1 MFAAVRG
8 GGVLPHNACLLT
20 FDDGFI
26 DHYTT
31 VFPRL
36 QRRGWSGC
44 FFPAA
49 VPVLQHVVLDVHK
62 IHFILAATREPR
74 GLVTRLFELL
84 SPYRARFELP
94 ADEAL
99 YERLATPGRFDP
111 AEIVFVK
118 CMLQRELP
126 DAVRAEIVNGYPVT
140 EVEIGGRGRV
150 GR

>member
-1 MFAAVRG
+1 MLTIVMYHYVRDLAHSRYPAIKGLDAARFDGQLDYIAKHYRVVGLPEMFAAVRG

-84 SPYRARFELP
+84 SPYRA
-94 ADEAL
+94 
-99 YERLATPGRFDP
+99 
-111 AEIVFVK
+111 
-118 CMLQRELP
+118 
-126 DAVRAEIVNGYPVT
+126 VRVA
-140 EVEIGGRGRV
+140 RR
-150 GR
+150 